1 MKFTPSKV
9 EYFGIT
15 DIGRVRTNNEDVW
28 SQLPDKQFYILADG
42 MGGHNAGEV
51 AAAFAVETMCEL
63 MNSIPDGS
71 EIETTCLFL
80 REAVAKANGR
90 VFNASR
96 QHPPYSGMGT
106 TLTCFVLEDN
116 TLVYAHIGDSRLYR
130 YRDQLEQLTE
140 DHSLRHSL
148 WTKETEGPPSLL
160 LRNVITRAIG
170 TQPSVLPD
178 IGVIPVRS
186 KDIYMLCSDGLSDYV
201 SETKISSIFSSSLSL
216 EEIGKKL
223 VAAAL
228 EKGGNDNI
236 TLLLARIE

>member
-1 MKFTPSKV
+1 MHAIPK
-9 EYFGIT
+9 GI
-15 DIGRVRTNNEDVW
+15 E
-28 SQLPDKQFYILADG
+28 K
-42 MGGHNAGEV
+42 
-51 AAAFAVETMCEL
+51 
-63 MNSIPDGS
+63 
-71 EIETTCLFL
+71 TCLYL
-80 REAVAKANGR
+80 REAVARANGK
-90 VFNASR
+90 VFDASR
-96 QHPPYSGMGT
+96 QHPPYAGMGT
-106 TLTCFVLEDN
+106 TLTCFVIDEDV
-116 TLVYAHIGDSRLYR
+116 LVYAHIGDSRLYR

-170 TQPSVLPD
+170 TQAAVLPD

-201 SETKISSIFSSSLSL
+201 SENKIASLLSSPLPL